1 MLKFLLTMLP
11 LVLFSQATLAAPQ
24 VFTVDVARSKVTL
37 RLIDV
42 GGVDSAPVD
51 VSLDGEF
58 AIDIGAPTAG
68 AATTD
73 PKNWNV
79 SAGLIKDDTIAPV
92 SAVITAPQVTLS
104 ANGVVVTIDTL
115 VLTGFSV
122 GNNYPPTTLAGGPP
136 VSSGSQTTNAEFV
149 AAGDIQIGPTSVPI
163 PNTPTQTADTAFS
176 IELADADQLGGA
188 NGNTVAHITAT
199 TAATIT
205 TTAAAGQLE
214 VVLDMYGHADYNGT
228 VNPAPATGG
237 GNSGG
242 SGSSGDSSSSSSGAA
257 DWLLLSGLT
266 VALLG
271 IRHRDKQA

>member
-1 MLKFLLTMLP
+1 MLKSLLTVLP
-11 LVLFSQATLAAPQ
+11 LVLFSHAALAVTQ
-24 VFTVDVARSKVTL
+24 VFTVDGARSKITL

-51 VSLDGEF
+51 VGLDGEF
-58 AIDIGAPTAG
+58 AINIGAPTAG
-68 AATTD
+68 AAATD

-92 SAVITAPQVTLS
+92 SAVITAPPITLS

-122 GNNYPPTTLAGGPP
+122 GNSYPPTTLAGGPP

-188 NGNTVAHITAT
+188 TGNTVAHITAT

-214 VVLDMYGHADYNGT
+214 VVLDMYGYADYSGA
-228 VNPAPATGG
+228 VNPATTNGG
-237 GNSGG
+237 GNSDGN
-242 SGSSGDSSSSSSGAA
+242 GSSGDDSSSSGGVA

-266 VALLG
+266 ATLLG
-271 IRHRDKQA
+271 IRRRNKQA